1 MGDSIKKKM
10 IGALAWTSV
19 NVFGVQIIQLVIG
32 ILLARWLDKTEL
44 GKIAVLF
51 IFIGLSTVLIDGGYG
66 QALIRKKDATAKDIN
81 TLFLFN
87 LTLSVLLYITLFF
100 SAPYI
105 AIFFKEPELAFISRI
120 LFIAIIFY
128 ALYFIQQ
135 TQLVKKLD
143 YKSIA
148 IVNVVSVALS
158 SVIALVIAII
168 NPTVWVVVFQQLSFH
183 LIKVI
188 LFPFFLHWKPS
199 REFSFKTIKE
209 LSGFS
214 LPMLGQSTLNVI
226 FANIYA
232 TILGRNMSLSS
243 VADYNQA
250 YKFSDPVNTVTQTTL
265 ATGTFP
271 IFAEIQDDQP
281 RLLRIYRR
289 LSVSVTM
296 LSFPLV
302 AFLILAAKPI
312 IITLITEKWL
322 ESVVLLQLLLL
333 SNLFHPIYT
342 ININIL
348 NARGESGNT
357 FKLEIFKKILITI
370 SIVACYSWGI
380 EAMLTG
386 LVAANFISFAA
397 SMVYIKKS
405 LIHYFRN
412 QILDLTVTLAVVAVI
427 GGLTYTLKEVPLKS
441 IYLLIFQGVTFVVLY
456 FFAVRMFFPEQFKE
470 IKAGIQKQFG
480 K

>member
-1 MGDSIKKKM
+1 MSDGLKKKM

-19 NVFGVQIIQLVIG
+19 NVFGVQIIQLIIG
-32 ILLARWLDKTEL
+32 ILLARWVDKAEL
-44 GKIAVLF
+44 GKIAVLS
-51 IFIGLSTVLIDGGYG
+51 IFVGLSTVLIDGGYG
-66 QALIRKKDATAKDIN
+66 QALIRKKDATSKDVN

-87 LTLSVLLYITLFF
+87 LTLSLILYFILFF

-105 AIFFKEPELAFISRI
+105 ALFFKEPQLALISRI
-120 LFIAIIFY
+120 LFAAIILY

-135 TQLVKKLD
+135 KQLEKKLD

-158 SVIALVIAII
+158 SCIALVIALI

-183 LIKVI
+183 LIKVL
-188 LFPFFLHWKPS
+188 LFPFFLKWKPS
-199 REFSFKTIKE
+199 SEFSFKTIKE
-209 LSGFS
+209 LSGFA

-232 TILGRNMSLSS
+232 TILGRTTTLSS

-250 YKFSDPVNTVTQTTL
+250 FKFSDPVNTLTQTTL
-265 ATGTFP
+265 ANGTFP

-333 SNLFHPIYT
+333 SNLFHPVYT

-357 FKLEIFKKILITI
+357 FKLEIFKKVLITI
-370 SIVACYSWGI
+370 SIISLFPWGI
-380 EAMLTG
+380 QTMLWG
-386 LVAANFISFAA
+386 LVAANFISFVA
-397 SMVYIKKS
+397 SMHYIKKS
-405 LIHYFRN
+405 LLHYFRN
-412 QILDLTVTLAVVAVI
+412 QALDLALTIILVLVI
-427 GGLTYTLKEVPLKS
+427 SVLTYTLKALPLNTFW
-441 IYLLIFQGVTFVVLY
+441 LLFLQAVFFITLY
-456 FFAVRMFFPEQFKE
+456 GFGIRLFFPEHFEE
-470 IKAGIQKQFG
+470 IKVGVMKQFG